1 MGDRLSG
8 RNGLALVVLAVALI
22 VVFHRLLLGEV
33 FFWGLPSLQFY
44 PWREYAFDLLRHGQL
59 PLWNPYNGAGAPLLA
74 NYQSALLYPLNWL
87 GLVLPLAW
95 SMSVTAV
102 LHLFIAGLGMWQFTG
117 RLGLTDL
124 GRGVSTLAFGM
135 TSYLVARL
143 GTYPTLFVAAWMPW
157 VLWSALG
164 VLTQARRRDVAFLAI
179 FAAMQLLAGHAQT
192 TWYSML
198 LVVAFA
204 AWWSVTQR
212 PIQWRRWL
220 LLAAGITLAG
230 GMAAAQL
237 LPTAELLS
245 QSQRSGGVDYD
256 TVMNFSYSPIR
267 SFNLLLPNFFG
278 TPADGSYV
286 TEGAFFEDA
295 LYVGLIPLISA
306 LVAVVTWGWGKL
318 RRSERPSYF
327 STIPFWFTIV
337 VLGYVLALGKN
348 APVFPFLY
356 ENIPTFSLFQAP
368 VRWHIWT
375 VFGLSLLAG
384 AGVGMWT
391 RGYWVLFATRLAVAA
406 SIGAALLALVAPQ
419 FLPPDVTKEQGVL
432 VIIRA
437 VVALGVLGALA
448 GILTLTQ
455 PERPASRWY
464 GWWSLA
470 VLVVLGGDL
479 AYASWGLNPSVA
491 ASFYDRLSTNA
502 TSNRAYWDENARQ
515 ILLFG
520 DPKDKDNN
528 LNSKPFLEFKDYRV
542 LGDKQDAFRNSNFPN
557 LNLLDRSPLLNNFD
571 PLLVGDFKRYLDL
584 IEDNP
589 TARDHL
595 LKMAGVSMVYQSE
608 GQLVPV
614 AGVDNNSGV
623 WFGRNIAVDECQQ
636 QSTIKQLLGTGV
648 TPGLYFD
655 CPSNLDNQ
663 SQIGTAQKTDTGY
676 AVTIDVDQTEN
687 GAWVIFADTYYPG
700 WMALVDEQP
709 AEIKQANLAF
719 RAVLL
724 PTGTHEVRFEYRPWW
739 LWPGVLVSIISVFI
753 TIVLFRTRNP
763 DNHAQTA

>member
-8 RNGLALVVLAVALI
+8 RSGMALLVLAVALI

-59 PLWNPYNGAGAPLLA
+59 PLWNPYNGASAPLLA
-74 NYQSALLYPLNWL
+74 NYQSALLYPLNWF
-87 GLVLPLAW
+87 GFVLPLAW

-102 LHLFIAGLGMWQFTG
+102 VHLFIAGLGMWQLTG
-117 RLGLTDL
+117 RLGLPDL

-164 VLTQARRRDVAFLAI
+164 ILTLARRRDVGYLAI

-198 LVVAFA
+198 LMA
-204 AWWSVTQR
+204 ALSTWWSITHR

-220 LLAAGITLAG
+220 LLIAGLMLAG
-230 GMAAAQL
+230 GIAAVQL

-267 SFNLLLPNFFG
+267 SFNFILPNFFG
-278 TPADGSYV
+278 TPADGSYI

-295 LYVGLIPLISA
+295 VYIGLIPLISA
-306 LVAVVTWGWGKL
+306 LVAIVTWGWGKL
-318 RRSERPSYF
+318 RRSERPAYF
-327 STIPFWFTIV
+327 STVPFWFVVV
-337 VLGYVLALGKN
+337 VLGYVLAIGKN
-348 APVFPFLY
+348 SPVFPFLY
-356 ENIPTFSLFQAP
+356 ENIPTFSMFQAP
-368 VRWHIWT
+368 ARWHIWT
-375 VFGLSLLAG
+375 VFGLSVLAG
-384 AGVGMWT
+384 IGVGKWT

-419 FLPPDVTKEQGVL
+419 LLPPDVTKEEGVL

-455 PERPASRWY
+455 PESSTNRWY

-470 VLVVLGGDL
+470 VLVVVGADL
-479 AYASWGLNPSVA
+479 VYASWGLNPTVS
-491 ASFYDRLSTNA
+491 ASFYDRQEVDVA
-502 TSNRAYWDENARQ
+502 SNRAYWDEDARQ
-515 ILLFG
+515 VLLFG
-520 DPKDKDNN
+520 DPKDKDQP
-528 LNSKPFLEFKDYRV
+528 SEVKPFLEFKDYRV
-542 LGDKQDAFRNSNFPN
+542 LGLRQDAFRNSNFPN

-571 PLLVGDFKRYLDL
+571 PLLVGSFKRYLDL
-584 IEDNP
+584 IDNNL

-595 LKMAGVSMVYQSE
+595 LTMAGVSAVYQDVGE
-608 GQLVPV
+608 LVSIDG
-614 AGVDNNSGV
+614 ADNNSGV
-623 WFGRNIAVDECQQ
+623 WFGRNVSLDECDQ
-636 QSTIKQLLGTGV
+636 QSIIMQLMSAGTA
-648 TPGLYFD
+648 PGLYFD
-655 CPSNLDNQ
+655 CPVNLDNQ
-663 SQIGTAQKTDTGY
+663 AEMGAVEKTDGGY
-676 AVTIDVDQTEN
+676 RVTIDSGQGEN
-687 GAWVIFADTYYPG
+687 GAWVIFAETYYPG
-700 WMALVDEQP
+700 WMAYVDDQP
-709 AEIKQANLAF
+709 AEIRQANLAF
-719 RAVLL
+719 RALL
-724 PTGTHEVRFEYRPWW
+724 VANGTHEIRFEYRPWW
-739 LWPGVLVSIISVFI
+739 LLPGIVVSVIAVFVA
-753 TIVLFRTRNP
+753 IVLFRTRNP
-763 DNHAQTA
+763 DHHAQTA